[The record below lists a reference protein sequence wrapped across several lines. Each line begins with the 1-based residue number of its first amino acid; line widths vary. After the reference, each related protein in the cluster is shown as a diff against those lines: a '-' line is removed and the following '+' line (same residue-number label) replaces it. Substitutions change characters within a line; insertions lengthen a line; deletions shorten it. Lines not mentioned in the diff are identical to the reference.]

1 MVLSKRYE
9 RIFPFALVIEFSTII
24 KHESYKN
31 IEVIITQNKKV
42 AQEWSRSAGNRQRKS
57 IDLTSYTSTEKWKL
71 FESITHVHINL
82 LGTTPLLYL
91 SFMLISAYF
100 VEVLLKSC
108 LNVLLKLFHTGDQ
121 CRISAISYNQMSPTQ
136 DIQMFLMQ
144 RYICPCPMHNQ
155 TLIETSKAF

>member
-1 MVLSKRYE
+1 M
-9 RIFPFALVIEFSTII
+9 
-24 KHESYKN
+24 
-31 IEVIITQNKKV
+31 
-42 AQEWSRSAGNRQRKS
+42 QENRQRKI

-71 FESITHVHINL
+71 FESITHVHINR

-108 LNVLLKLFHTGDQ
+108 LNVLLKLFHTGNQ

-136 DIQMFLMQ
+136 DIQMLFNSTLHLSTPNTRANTNWDLKSFLIIKYTYMHLSNLSEFQ
-144 RYICPCPMHNQ
+144 WNHSSYLYIFQELVSINNN
-155 TLIETSKAF
+155 F